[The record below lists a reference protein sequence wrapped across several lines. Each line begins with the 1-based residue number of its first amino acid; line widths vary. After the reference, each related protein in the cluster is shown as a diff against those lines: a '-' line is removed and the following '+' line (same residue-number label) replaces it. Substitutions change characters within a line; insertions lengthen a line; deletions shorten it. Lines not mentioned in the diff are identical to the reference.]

1 MSYAKLI
8 VMLSSD
14 NDGEVVSAA
23 RAIDRKLKADGKDWH
38 WLASKLSLADKVQMQ
53 ATKPPFLIE
62 IYEKVNYLVD
72 HPYLLFNERQREF
85 IFGLRARVDKE
96 EWINLTS
103 AQKAYLNDLYNR
115 RYGKRG
121 AR

>member
-23 RAIDRKLKADGKDWH
+23 RAIGRKLKADGKDWH
-38 WLASKLSLADKVQMQ
+38 WLAAKLSLADKVQLQ

-62 IYEKVNYLVD
+62 IYEKVNYLAA
-72 HPYLLFNERQREF
+72 HPHLLFNDRQREF
-85 IFGLRARVDKE
+85 IADLKAKVDAD
-96 EWINLTS
+96 EWIHLTPRQ
-103 AQKAYLNDLYNR
+103 AIYLDGIYASRFKR
-115 RYGKRG
+115 RTS
-121 AR
+121 